1 MAVGNVLQVMLQ
13 CIDEFLIG
21 DGAAVFG
28 QEGPMQKAG
37 EQGKVRGAQQTQ
49 RQALLLELLQKIKA
63 QILAHGATPGSRR
76 QLVSVATSSGL
87 ASRSGWEWGSS
98 RASGEQS
105 TRHCCSK

>member
-37 EQGKVRGAQQTQ
+37 EQGKVRGAQQT
-49 RQALLLELLQKIKA
+49 
-63 QILAHGATPGSRR
+63 
-76 QLVSVATSSGL
+76 
-87 ASRSGWEWGSS
+87 
-98 RASGEQS
+98 
-105 TRHCCSK
+105 